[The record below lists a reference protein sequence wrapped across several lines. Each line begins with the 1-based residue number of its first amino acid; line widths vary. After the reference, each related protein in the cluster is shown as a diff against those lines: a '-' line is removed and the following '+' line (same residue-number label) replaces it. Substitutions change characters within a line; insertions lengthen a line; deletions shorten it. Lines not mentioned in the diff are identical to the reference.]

1 MLIST
6 TTTKS
11 QNVAPNG
18 TDVTVKYLSFC
29 QDSRTPNRF
38 LAGVADK
45 IAWYSPPQV
54 CTTGTCLWS
63 SSRVLAGVKVLG
75 VNFRTIRVQLLS
87 TQHAMHQFRVYT
99 PPHF

>member
-38 LAGVADK
+38 LAAIWGIQRRAGKK
-45 IAWYSPPQV
+45 IWGRYGGIQECSICNGFWRIFEGQQAF
-54 CTTGTCLWS
+54 L
-63 SSRVLAGVKVLG
+63 RAK
-75 VNFRTIRVQLLS
+75 IE
-87 TQHAMHQFRVYT
+87 
-99 PPHF
+99 PHYW